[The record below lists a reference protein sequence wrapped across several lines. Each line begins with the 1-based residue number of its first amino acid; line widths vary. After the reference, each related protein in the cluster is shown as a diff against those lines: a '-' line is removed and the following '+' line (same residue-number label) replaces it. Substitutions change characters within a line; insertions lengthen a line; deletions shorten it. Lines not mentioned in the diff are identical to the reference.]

1 MVGDK
6 WRRPGAKA
14 SSPPVPLDTG
24 DPISIFAQD
33 NLRQKWLCDVLE
45 TIADGLPNKLECALA
60 SMAAEALKTK
70 VPLHHRQEEEVL
82 FPLLTQRAA
91 AQDNIEAVV
100 QQLRQEHLADDTYA
114 SDLIGLLEMM
124 GKGTAPQNPEMA
136 GYMIR
141 GFFETYRRHIAFE
154 DLVILPLARL
164 RLTHNDLE
172 KLLLVIQESQCE
184 IANTRH

>member
-124 GKGTAPQNPEMA
+124 GKGTAPRNPEMA